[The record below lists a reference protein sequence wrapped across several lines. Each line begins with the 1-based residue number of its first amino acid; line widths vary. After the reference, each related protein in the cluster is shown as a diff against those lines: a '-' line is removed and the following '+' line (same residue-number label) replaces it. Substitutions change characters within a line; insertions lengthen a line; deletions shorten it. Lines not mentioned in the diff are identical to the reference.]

1 MRGSVSCRLVALLV
15 ISCCGFAGMAFAGP
29 AMASTVYLR
38 PNGDLSLGSWSVIG
52 TSNAWDALDD
62 NITPTETPTSSD
74 YVTTNSA
81 GRLSLDME
89 TAPLAGATE
98 RSITAWFYTP
108 TADGT
113 RLEVRTSRGDL
124 LAKLDAKGVGWH
136 SVTTKP
142 SFQQWDLDSISMNF
156 ERIGGSIPTVYAAL
170 LKVTYTAPSTKVY
183 WGSWMDGEVA
193 LLEGKAKRGDAPW
206 DTQTWEIFEQHSE
219 KKVSIVH
226 FGQPAPWNQN
236 FEPKPLKDTVEK
248 SAIPMMDMDSDGV
261 TLSALNSG
269 SEDGELKKWAEEAQ
283 EYGKP
288 FFFRWQWE
296 MNLLSTQLGSEA
308 NKNPKEYVEVWQRFH
323 NIADSVGATNVTWV
337 WCPNVIFS
345 GSTPLKSL
353 YPGNKYVDWTCM
365 DGYNHGTKT
374 SESGGWKSF
383 NNVFSETYSALTSK
397 EFEGN
402 SKPIMIGETASTES
416 GGSKPEWIA
425 EGLGNYL
432 PNNFPGIKAVLWFN
446 WNITEEGTEWD
457 WPIESS
463 AASTASFAN
472 AISSP
477 YYAENTFKEL
487 EPLTRIQPLP

>member
-1 MRGSVSCRLVALLV
+1 MSRLIRTRSLLIV
-15 ISCCGFAGMAFAGP
+15 IVIGLTGIIPAFAS
-29 AMASTVYLR
+29 ASTTYLR
-38 PNGDLSLGSWSVIG
+38 PNSDVSLGPWSVIG
-52 TSNAWDALDD
+52 ASTASDALDD
-62 NITPTETPTSSD
+62 NVTPSDTPTNAD
-74 YVTTNSA
+74 YVSTSRDGA
-81 GRLSLDME
+81 LSVEMQ
-89 TAPLAGATE
+89 TSPLAGMT
-98 RSITAWFYTP
+98 SSTFTAWYYTP
-108 TADGT
+108 TKSGV
-113 RLEVRTSRGDL
+113 RLEVFTAEGTFL
-124 LAKLDAKGVGWH
+124 GKLEQKTVGWH
-136 SVTTKP
+136 SLKLSQPT
-142 SFQQWDLDSISMNF
+142 QWGLDNITLNF
-156 ERIGGSIPTVYAAL
+156 TRLGGESPKIYAAFIQFDRSL
-170 LKVTYTAPSTKVY
+170 PSTKVY
-183 WGSWMDGEVA
+183 WGAWIDGEVY
-193 LLEGKAKRGDAPW
+193 GRPGDAPW
-206 DTQTWEIFEQHSE
+206 DDTTWTIFGEHVE
-219 KKVSIVH
+219 KPVSIVH

-236 FEPKPLKDTVEK
+236 FKSEPLKDAIEK

-269 SEDGELKKWAEEAQ
+269 SKDGELKKWAEEVK

-308 NKNPKEYVEVWQRFH
+308 SKKPKEYVEVWQRFH
-323 NIADSVGATNVTWV
+323 NIADSVGATNITWV

-383 NNVFSETYSALTSK
+383 NSVFSETYSALTSK

-402 SKPIMIGETASTES
+402 SKPIMIGETASTEA

-446 WNITEEGTEWD
+446 WNITEGGTEWD